1 MSTSYPENMKVQLNL
16 VPNVWPIEFFA
27 LGKKAFFF
35 QNVTATGVPP
45 LNTQSSGIDS
55 NEK

>member
-16 VPNVWPIEFFA
+16 VPNLWPIEFFA
-27 LGKKAFFF
+27 LGKKNFPP

-45 LNTQSSGIDS
+45 LTMNINT
-55 NEK
+55 